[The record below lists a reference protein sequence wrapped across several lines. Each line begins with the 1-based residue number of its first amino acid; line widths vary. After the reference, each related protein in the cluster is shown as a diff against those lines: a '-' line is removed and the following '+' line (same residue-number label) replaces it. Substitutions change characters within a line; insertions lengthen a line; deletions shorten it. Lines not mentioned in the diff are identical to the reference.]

1 MVNVKH
7 ILKYLWRTNDYMFV
21 SLCEELVLVRYREL
35 DFQSDEDSRSL
46 PIGMCILYV
55 IFIDFE
61 ATKEVI

>member
-1 MVNVKH
+1 
-7 ILKYLWRTNDYMFV
+7 MFV

-61 ATKEVI
+61 ATKEVIKVKGCSLGYTI